1 MGLIA
6 LKPQDVVILLKIVAL
21 GNKEWMNNQL
31 AYELGIS
38 PAEIS
43 CSLERCKIAKL
54 IDNTKK
60 KVNILSFQDFMIH
73 GLKYVYPPLPGAIVR
88 GMPTAFS
95 AEPIK
100 SKISQGQ
107 DSYVW
112 PSKDGN
118 HSTLKKL
125 PDGRL
130 AQRLSPRRKKSYWT
144 KLNMDRCIDLEDR
157 GLMTPAGRWA
167 FEHAYG
173 YGYQVFH
180 PTPEQRKK

>member
-1 MGLIA
+1 MRCVA
-6 LKPQDVVILLKIVAL
+6 LKPQDVVILLKIIAL

-31 AYELGIS
+31 ARELEIS

-60 KVNILSFQDFMIH
+60 TVNVLSFQDFMIH
-73 GLKYVYPPLPGAIVR
+73 GLKYVYPPIPGAIVR

-100 SKISQGQ
+100 SKISQGL

-112 PSKDGN
+112 PSKDGTQRGQAIEPLYRTVPN
-118 HSTLKKL
+118 ACSKDKELYELLVIADTLRI
-125 PDGRL
+125 GRVREL
-130 AQRLSPRRKKSYWT
+130 EIAIEELKRRFDYYAQ
-144 KLNMDRCIDLEDR
+144 
-157 GLMTPAGRWA
+157 
-167 FEHAYG
+167 
-173 YGYQVFH
+173 Q
-180 PTPEQRKK
+180 

>member
-31 AYELGIS
+31 ANELGIS

-60 KVNILSFQDFMIH
+60 RVNILSFQDFMIH

-100 SKISQGQ
+100 SKIWS
-107 DSYVW
+107 
-112 PSKDGN
+112 
-118 HSTLKKL
+118 
-125 PDGRL
+125 R
-130 AQRLSPRRKKSYWT
+130 
-144 KLNMDRCIDLEDR
+144 
-157 GLMTPAGRWA
+157 
-167 FEHAYG
+167 
-173 YGYQVFH
+173 VF
-180 PTPEQRKK
+180 K

>member
-6 LKPQDVVILLKIVAL
+6 LKPQDVVILLKIVVL

-31 AYELGIS
+31 ANELGIS

-60 KVNILSFQDFMIH
+60 RVNILSFQDFMIH

-95 AEPIK
+95 AEPIR

-118 HSTLKKL
+118 HRGQAIEPLYRTVPEACSKDNALYELLVIADTLRM
-125 PDGRL
+125 GRVREL
-130 AQRLSPRRKKSYWT
+130 EIAIEELKIRLDHYAQ
-144 KLNMDRCIDLEDR
+144 
-157 GLMTPAGRWA
+157 
-167 FEHAYG
+167 
-173 YGYQVFH
+173 Q
-180 PTPEQRKK
+180 